1 MKENREILDTKNMLE
16 DGFFA
21 RLGNI
26 KVSPKK
32 VKEMQE
38 SIDMEESENSRV
50 NTRGK
55 REEVSYNTGVNYN
68 TEKILMDLFEAR
80 DMLIDSFSKI
90 GITNQSQSMVE
101 GINKIGSCISSM
113 GGEVEK
119 FDPFSHISGLQAPN
133 LKKSAKRVIE
143 NTVESYTLGKIEN
156 IDIED
161 DGKTIV
167 LSFIGKQGNV
177 DYKAVGTLTALKK
190 WNGNEA
196 IDYVYTPSEGR
207 MSVKEYDN
215 GKWIDKSASY
225 KISWELFEKEADF
238 NVMPTEVENT
248 QEIIREVKE
257 AKEAETNEEVE
268 YVEIEEGIN
277 EDAEE
282 LIEEPIR
289 KECKK
294 IKEEIKNNAL
304 NNIDSDEDNDEEIG
318 DFPIEEK

>member
-1 MKENREILDTKNMLE
+1 MSNEKREILDTKNMLE

-32 VKEMQE
+32 VQEMREAMENEEDSPQKEYIE
-38 SIDMEESENSRV
+38 
-50 NTRGK
+50 K
-55 REEVSYNTGVNYN
+55 PVNYN
-68 TEKILMDLFEAR
+68 TERILVDLFESR
-80 DMLIDSFSKI
+80 DILIDSFSKI
-90 GITNQSQSMVE
+90 GITSQSQSMVE
-101 GINKIGSCISSM
+101 GINKLGSCIIAM

-119 FDPFSHISGLQAPN
+119 FDPFSHMSGLQAPN

-143 NTVESYTLGKIEN
+143 NTVESYTLGKIED

-167 LSFIGKQGNV
+167 LSFIGKQGNI

-215 GKWIDKSASY
+215 GKWIDKSSSY
-225 KISWELFEKEADF
+225 KISWELFEKEENFDIPIEVNNKIVEAKE
-238 NVMPTEVENT
+238 TEVE
-248 QEIIREVKE
+248 
-257 AKEAETNEEVE
+257 
-268 YVEIEEGIN
+268 
-277 EDAEE
+277 EE
-282 LIEEPIR
+282 LIEKPIR

-294 IKEEIKNNAL
+294 IKEEIVNNTL
-304 NNIDSDEDNDEEIG
+304 NNIDEEDEEIG

>member
-1 MKENREILDTKNMLE
+1 MSNEKREILDTKNMLE

-32 VKEMQE
+32 VQEMREAMENEEDLPQKEYIE
-38 SIDMEESENSRV
+38 
-50 NTRGK
+50 K
-55 REEVSYNTGVNYN
+55 PVNYN
-68 TEKILMDLFEAR
+68 TERILVDLFESR
-80 DMLIDSFSKI
+80 DILIDSFSKI
-90 GITNQSQSMVE
+90 GITSQSQSMVE
-101 GINKIGSCISSM
+101 GINKLGSCIIAM

-119 FDPFSHISGLQAPN
+119 FDPFSHMSGLQAPN

-143 NTVESYTLGKIEN
+143 NTVESYTLGKIED

-161 DGKTIV
+161 EGKTIV
-167 LSFIGKQGNV
+167 LSFIGKQGNI
-177 DYKAVGTLTALKK
+177 DYKAVGTLTALKN

-215 GKWIDKSASY
+215 GKWIDKSSSY
-225 KISWELFEKEADF
+225 KISWELFEKEENFD
-238 NVMPTEVENT
+238 MPIEVN
-248 QEIIREVKE
+248 
-257 AKEAETNEEVE
+257 N
-268 YVEIEEGIN
+268 EIEETEEIN
-277 EDAEE
+277 EVEEE
-282 LIEEPIR
+282 LIEKPIR

-294 IKEEIKNNAL
+294 IKEEIINNTL
-304 NNIDSDEDNDEEIG
+304 NNIDEEDEEIG

>member
-1 MKENREILDTKNMLE
+1 MSNEKREILDTKNMLE

-32 VKEMQE
+32 VQEMREAMENEEDSPQKEYIE
-38 SIDMEESENSRV
+38 
-50 NTRGK
+50 K
-55 REEVSYNTGVNYN
+55 PVNYN
-68 TEKILMDLFEAR
+68 TERILVDLFESR
-80 DMLIDSFSKI
+80 DILIDSFSKI
-90 GITNQSQSMVE
+90 GITSQSQSMVE
-101 GINKIGSCISSM
+101 GINKLGSCIIAM

-119 FDPFSHISGLQAPN
+119 FDPFSHMSGLQAPN

-143 NTVESYTLGKIEN
+143 NTVESYTLGKIED

-161 DGKTIV
+161 EGKTIV
-167 LSFIGKQGNV
+167 LSFIGKQGNI

-215 GKWIDKSASY
+215 GKWIDKSSSY
-225 KISWELFEKEADF
+225 KISWELFEKEENFD
-238 NVMPTEVENT
+238 MPIEVNNEIVEAKETEVE
-248 QEIIREVKE
+248 
-257 AKEAETNEEVE
+257 
-268 YVEIEEGIN
+268 
-277 EDAEE
+277 EE
-282 LIEEPIR
+282 LIEKPIR

-294 IKEEIKNNAL
+294 IKEEIVNNTL
-304 NNIDSDEDNDEEIG
+304 NNIDEEDEEIG

>member
-1 MKENREILDTKNMLE
+1 MSNEKREILDTKNMLE

-32 VKEMQE
+32 VQEMREAMENEEDLPQKEYIE
-38 SIDMEESENSRV
+38 
-50 NTRGK
+50 K
-55 REEVSYNTGVNYN
+55 PVNYN
-68 TEKILMDLFEAR
+68 TERILVDLFESR
-80 DMLIDSFSKI
+80 DILIDSFSKI
-90 GITNQSQSMVE
+90 GITSQSQSMVE
-101 GINKIGSCISSM
+101 GINKLGSCIIAM

-119 FDPFSHISGLQAPN
+119 FDPFSHMSGLQAPN

-143 NTVESYTLGKIEN
+143 NTVESYTLGKIED

-161 DGKTIV
+161 EGKTIV
-167 LSFIGKQGNV
+167 LSFIGKQGNI
-177 DYKAVGTLTALKK
+177 DYKAVGTLTALKN

-215 GKWIDKSASY
+215 GKWIDKSSSY
-225 KISWELFEKEADF
+225 KISWELFEKEENFDIPIEV
-238 NVMPTEVENT
+238 NNKEKETEVE
-248 QEIIREVKE
+248 
-257 AKEAETNEEVE
+257 
-268 YVEIEEGIN
+268 
-277 EDAEE
+277 EE
-282 LIEEPIR
+282 LIEKPIR

-294 IKEEIKNNAL
+294 IKEEIVNNTL
-304 NNIDSDEDNDEEIG
+304 NNIDEEDEEIG